1 MLLMQKAEIENR
13 ALHLKKLLEDLNLT
27 NLRID
32 LLDLP
37 SKAGGGSLPLLELP
51 SCCVG
56 LQFADMSPNTLEK
69 RLRRNRPPIIG
80 RIENDWF
87 LIDPRTVQDN
97 ELDFIPAAVNRI
109 SKS

>member
-1 MLLMQKAEIENR
+1 
-13 ALHLKKLLEDLNLT
+13 LLEALGLPQLNIT
-27 NLRID
+27 

-56 LQFADMSPNTLEK
+56 LQIADVSPNTLE
-69 RLRRNRPPIIG
+69 RLLRYNNPPIIG

-87 LIDPRTVQDN
+87 LIDPRTVRDD
-97 ELDFIPAAVNRI
+97 ELELICTAVKQI